1 MDLTDDHKELI
12 IKVLDEILHRVKSQ
26 SESENFY
33 SLANF
38 MNKSE
43 F

>member
-1 MDLTDDHKELI
+1 MNLTENHKELI
-12 IKVLDEILHRVKSQ
+12 RTIRDEILHRVKSK